1 MYGNLTEVF
10 AATLSDRA
18 DMKYE
23 KCDKDVPP
31 SETGFACHC
40 HFALSKCGFV
50 CANAI
55 DCAA

>member
-1 MYGNLTEVF
+1 MYGILSEVF
-10 AATLSDRA
+10 AAALSNRGDI
-18 DMKYE
+18 

-31 SETGFACHC
+31 EETGVACHC
-40 HFALSKCGFV
+40 HFAPSKCGFV